1 MKKKNVVIISIV
13 VIFVLA
19 IAGVFGWQ
27 RLTASAA
34 KTSTAMQTTTVKRG
48 SLVASVSASG
58 NISAPNSVAAAF
70 VSSGRVAKVN
80 VQVGDIVKKDQVLM
94 ELDTTDLK
102 LALTSAQKSL
112 ASAQVNY
119 DQTKSDL
126 QFALT
131 TAQANLDSAQASLD
145 AAKLENAQNPNSLV
159 VAKAA
164 LDAAKITLQSAQTAY
179 DAVAWRPD
187 VGMTSQASTL
197 QSATIAYQSALAT
210 YNKTAATINDSALV
224 SAQTAYTNA
233 QTSLEQAKK
242 NLDTKLAAAQLT
254 LDSAQISFDQ
264 AQRNLDNAKLVAPFD
279 GTVSAVNYG
288 VGDTASGTAVTIVD
302 LSQLQVKVTVSE
314 VDIAKINVGEIAS
327 MTMDALSGKTYNAK
341 VTAVAPVG
349 TVTSGV
355 VNYSVTLEITNS
367 DGAIKPGMTATL
379 SIEAERRDNVLFV
392 PLKAVKT
399 VGNQK
404 VVTVQVGGQTIS
416 KPVNTGLSNDSSVEI
431 TSGLNEGDV
440 VLLNQTTT
448 TTSNNNAGGMN
459 MGIMGIGG
467 GAGGPPPGQ

>member
-1 MKKKNVVIISIV
+1 MKKKNVLILSIGVI
-13 VIFVLA
+13 VILA

-27 RLTASAA
+27 RMTASTA
-34 KTSTAMQTTTVKRG
+34 KTTTAMQTSTVKRG
-48 SLVASVSASG
+48 SLIATVSASG
-58 NISAPNSVAAAF
+58 NISAPNAVSAAF
-70 VSSGRVAKVN
+70 ASSGRVAKVN
-80 VQVGDIVKKDQVLM
+80 VKIGDTVKKDQVLM
-94 ELDTTDLK
+94 ELNTTDLE
-102 LALTSAQKSL
+102 LTYKSAQKSL

-131 TAQANLDSAQASLD
+131 TAQANRDSAKASLE
-145 AAKLENAQNPNSLV
+145 AAKAENAQNPNSLV
-159 VAKAA
+159 IAKAA
-164 LDAAKITLQSAQTAY
+164 LENAKITLQSAQTAY

-187 VGMTSQASTL
+187 VGMTTQASTL

-210 YNKTAATINDSALV
+210 FNKTAATINDSALV
-224 SAQTAYTNA
+224 QAQTAYTNA
-233 QTSLEQAKK
+233 QTSLEQANK
-242 NLDTKLAAAQLT
+242 NLDTKLATAQLT
-254 LDSAQISFDQ
+254 LDSAQVSLDQ

-279 GTVSAVNYG
+279 GTVSAVNYA
-288 VGDTASGTAVTIVD
+288 VGDTASGTAVAIVD

-314 VDIAKINVGEIAS
+314 VDIAKIKVGETAV
-327 MTMDALSGKTYNAK
+327 MTLDALSGKTYNAK

-379 SIEAERRDNVLFV
+379 SIEAERRDNVLLV

-404 VVTVQVGGQTIS
+404 IVTIQSGGQAIA
-416 KPVNTGLSNDSSVEI
+416 KPVSTGLSNETSVEI
-431 TSGLNEGDV
+431 TNGLNEGDMV
-440 VLLNQTTT
+440 VLNQTTT
-448 TTSNNNAGGMN
+448 TTSTGNMGG

-467 GAGGPPPGQ
+467 GPSGPPPGQ